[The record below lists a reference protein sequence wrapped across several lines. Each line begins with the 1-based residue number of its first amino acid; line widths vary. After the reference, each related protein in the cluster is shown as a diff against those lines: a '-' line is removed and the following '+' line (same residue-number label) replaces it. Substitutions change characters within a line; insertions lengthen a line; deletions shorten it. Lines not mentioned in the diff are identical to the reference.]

1 MADDKNGTKTM
12 IQSEGNS
19 DMKARTVEIS
29 KEISVNKLE
38 KMIGAD
44 VYADFPE
51 STTMSFETYSQ
62 RAEGLSKALGNNDSV
77 KG

>member
-1 MADDKNGTKTM
+1 MSDTNGTKTM
-12 IQSEGNS
+12 IQSPSNS
-19 DMKARTVEIS
+19 DMKGRTVPVA
-29 KEISVNKLE
+29 KEVNSNPLE

-51 STTMSFETYSQ
+51 STTMSFETYST
-62 RAEGLSKALGNNDSV
+62 RAKALSDALGNNDSV